1 MRHAFAP
8 LTLALMALLPGAPS
22 WAGASS
28 AAVETGITLGV
39 PAAAAV
45 TDAPQ
50 PLLHGAC
57 RSRFL
62 GQRTQAGVEVTCAV
76 GEYASIQAFQAG
88 AYLGWNA
95 APAAGATDMRLGTV
109 TIRRLFDL
117 MQGPADENGWNS
129 PLEMR
134 VTF

>member
-1 MRHAFAP
+1 MRQAFAP
-8 LTLALMALLPGAPS
+8 LTLALMALLNGAPS
-22 WAGASS
+22 WAGASAGGFS
-28 AAVETGITLGV
+28 VGIRLDT

-50 PLLHGAC
+50 PLRPGAC
-57 RSRFL
+57 RSRSL
-62 GQRTQAGVEVTCAV
+62 GERTRAGVEVTCPS
-76 GEYASIQAFQAG
+76 GEYASIQAFRSG
-88 AYLGWNA
+88 TLFGSDS

-117 MQGPADENGWNS
+117 MQEPSVDNWWSS

-134 VTF
+134 VSF

>member
-22 WAGASS
+22 WAGASGS
-28 AAVETGITLGV
+28 GVSVGITLAVPLAAGV
-39 PAAAAV
+39 A
-45 TDAPQ
+45 DLPQ
-50 PLLHGAC
+50 PLRPGAC
-57 RSRFL
+57 RSRSL
-62 GQRTQAGVEVTCAV
+62 GERTRAGAEVTCAL
-76 GEYASIQAFQAG
+76 GEYASIQAFRYG
-88 AYLGWNA
+88 ALFTWDA
-95 APAAGATDMRLGTV
+95 APAAGAFDLRLGTV

-117 MQGPADENGWNS
+117 MQGHPDDNWWSS